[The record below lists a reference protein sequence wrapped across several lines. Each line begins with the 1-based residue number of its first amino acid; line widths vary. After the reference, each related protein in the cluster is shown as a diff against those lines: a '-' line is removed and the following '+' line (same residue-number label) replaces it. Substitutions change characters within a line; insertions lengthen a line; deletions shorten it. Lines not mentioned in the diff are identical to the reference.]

1 MTPRQ
6 AQQAAA
12 ALVQQLMEERG
23 RRGLSREAVMR
34 HGGPSPK
41 CVRNIET
48 GLSGP
53 TLTTFIAYAEALGR
67 EVRLVKRRKA
77 AKGWRVA

>member
-12 ALVQQLMEERG
+12 ALVRRLMDERV
-23 RRGLSREAVMR
+23 RQGLSREAVMR
-34 HGGPSPK
+34 RGGPSPK

-48 GLSGP
+48 GQSGP
-53 TLTTFIAYAEALGR
+53 TLTTFIAYAEVLGR
-67 EVRLVKRRKA
+67 EVRLTKKTP
-77 AKGWRVA
+77 